1 MNGPIRRVVLVLGVV
16 FLVLVVDLTYWQ
28 AIAADRLRENPRN
41 PRVEL
46 TRSGRERGEILSA
59 DAVVLARSVPDPLDP
74 GAYRREYLYG
84 SVYAHVV
91 GFSSAL
97 FGDRGVEAAHASL
110 LRSRRDL
117 TTSGIIN
124 ALLGDDLRPRSIQLT
139 LYHELQATAARAL
152 GDRRGAVVALDP
164 ATGQVLAMV
173 SSPSFNPNSL
183 VGTNAAV
190 VWDALTESTD
200 GPLDNRAIAG
210 SLPELLTSEGTIT
223 LDEMDPLS
231 ALGIASRVA
240 AAGQDGLMMRPYL
253 TAGVFDAD
261 SSQVSRTDPEPMA
274 DTFGYEAALSLY
286 GESSP
291 VAVGGASQD
300 RPPEAV
306 GNSGVTET
314 SAGEPAGWFF
324 GVWPATRPTIVV
336 AVVVYSDGPGGGG
349 PSRAAAAS
357 VGRAV
362 LAAWIEMIPTGV
374 PDG

>member
-1 MNGPIRRVVLVLGVV
+1 MNGPIRRVVLVLGIV

-28 AIAADRLRENPRN
+28 AIAADRLRQNTRN

-46 TRSGRERGEILSA
+46 TRSGQERGEIISA
-59 DAVVLARSVPDPLDP
+59 DAVVLARSVLDPLEP

-117 TTSGIIN
+117 TTSGILN

-139 LYHELQATAARAL
+139 LYHQLQATAARAL
-152 GDRRGAVVALDP
+152 GERRGAVVALDP
-164 ATGQVLAMV
+164 ASGQVLAMT

-190 VWDALTESTD
+190 VWDALTESPAS
-200 GPLDNRAIAG
+200 PLDNRAIAG
-210 SLPELLTSEGTIT
+210 SLPKLLTSEGTIT
-223 LDEMDPLS
+223 LDELDPRS
-231 ALGIASRVA
+231 ALGIATRVA
-240 AAGQDGLMMRPYL
+240 GSGQDGLMMRPYV
-253 TAGVFDAD
+253 TARVFDAD
-261 SSQVSRTDPEPMA
+261 SDQVSQTDPEPMT

-286 GESSP
+286 GESWP
-291 VAVGGASQD
+291 LVIGGASHD
-300 RPPEAV
+300 YPVEAV
-306 GNSGVTET
+306 GSSGVAET
-314 SAGEPAGWFF
+314 GGGELSAWFVA
-324 GVWPATRPTIVV
+324 VWPATRPTIVV
-336 AVVVYSDGPGGGG
+336 AVVVYPDGPDAGG
-349 PSRAAAAS
+349 PGRAAADS

-362 LAAWIEMIPTGV
+362 LAAWIDMIPTSV
-374 PDG
+374 SDE

>member
-1 MNGPIRRVVLVLGVV
+1 MNGPVRRVVLVLGIV
-16 FLVLVVDLTYWQ
+16 FLILVVDLTYWQ

-46 TRSGRERGEILSA
+46 TRSGQERGQIVSA
-59 DAVVLARSVPDPLDP
+59 DAVVLARSVPDTFDP
-74 GAYRREYLYG
+74 GVYRREYPYG

-117 TTSGIIN
+117 TTSGILN

-139 LYHELQATAARAL
+139 LYHELQVKAARAL

-164 ATGQVLAMV
+164 ATGQVLAMA

-190 VWDALTESTD
+190 VWDALTESPD

-210 SLPELLTSEGTIT
+210 SLPRLLTSGGTIT
-223 LDEMDPLS
+223 LDEMDPRS
-231 ALGIASRVA
+231 ALGIATRVA
-240 AAGQDGLMMRPYL
+240 AAGQDGLMMRPYV
-253 TAGVFDAD
+253 TARVFDAD
-261 SSQVSRTDPEPMA
+261 SNQVEQTDPEPMT
-274 DTFGYEAALSLY
+274 DTFSYEAALPLY
-286 GESSP
+286 GESRP
-291 VAVGGASQD
+291 LAVGDARDGPVD
-300 RPPEAV
+300 TV
-306 GNSGVTET
+306 GNSGVAEIG
-314 SAGEPAGWFF
+314 AGEPAAWFF

-336 AVVVYSDGPGGGG
+336 AVVVHAGEPG
-349 PSRAAAAS
+349 RAAAAS
-357 VGRAV
+357 IGRTV
-362 LAAWIEMIPTGV
+362 LEAWIDMIPRPLTNKR
-374 PDG
+374 

>member
-1 MNGPIRRVVLVLGVV
+1 MNGPIRRVALVLGVV

-28 AIAADRLRENPRN
+28 AIAADRLRQNPRN

-84 SVYAHVV
+84 PVYAHVV

-117 TTSGIIN
+117 TTSGILN

-152 GDRRGAVVALDP
+152 GDRRGAVAALDP
-164 ATGQVLAMV
+164 ATGQILAMA

-190 VWDALTESTD
+190 VWDALTESPAR
-200 GPLDNRAIAG
+200 PLDNRAVAG

-231 ALGIASRVA
+231 ALGIATRVA
-240 AAGQDGLMMRPYL
+240 AAGQDGLMMRPHV
-253 TAGVFDAD
+253 TARVFDAD
-261 SSQVSRTDPEPMA
+261 SDQVSQTDPEPMT

-286 GESSP
+286 GESRP
-291 VAVGGASQD
+291 LAVGGAFLN
-300 RPPEAV
+300 RPTEAV
-306 GNSGVTET
+306 GNAGVAESG
-314 SAGEPAGWFF
+314 AGDPAGWFF

-336 AVVVYSDGPGGGG
+336 AVVVYADGPGAGG
-349 PSRAAAAS
+349 PGRAAATS

-362 LAAWIEMIPTGV
+362 LAAWIDMIAGG
-374 PDG
+374 DSDE